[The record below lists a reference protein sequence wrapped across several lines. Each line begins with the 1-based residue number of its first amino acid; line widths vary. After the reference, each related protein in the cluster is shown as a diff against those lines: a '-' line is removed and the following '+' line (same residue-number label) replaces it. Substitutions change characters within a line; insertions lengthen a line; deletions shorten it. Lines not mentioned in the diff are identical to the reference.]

1 MSEKYQRTQ
10 IRWVFPPPPPPP
22 PSLSFF
28 LSPPSLP
35 PLSLSFSLSLLLSRR
50 FDSTRDMQRRI
61 YGCCNTKMERLV
73 VILDVAAAADPY
85 LIWQTWIHLFNV
97 RWNDHLMNYFPLM
110 HRYGMNTNILHSTWS
125 RVELWSFCIKC

>member
-1 MSEKYQRTQ
+1 MLINMSEKYQRTQ
-10 IRWVFPPPPPPP
+10 IRWVFPPPP
-22 PSLSFF
+22 
-28 LSPPSLP
+28 
-35 PLSLSFSLSLLLSRR
+35 LSLSFSLPPLSPLSPSPSPSLCYYQEDLTRHEICR
-50 FDSTRDMQRRI
+50 GGSTAAA
-61 YGCCNTKMERLV
+61 TSKMERLV
-73 VILDVAAAADPY
+73 VILDVAAAVDPY